1 MVTLVEAEQIQ
12 TVLKTIVKII
22 LEGRTTD
29 TAIITALHLQNG
41 NHTGAAWHGAKKIG
55 ECVTLCTTKLQSG
68 VILVDFD
75 DTFFTVIPM
84 AGGAKASP

>member
-12 TVLKTIVKII
+12 TALKTIVKII

-41 NHTGAAWHGAKKIG
+41 NHTGAAWHGAKK
-55 ECVTLCTTKLQSG
+55 
-68 VILVDFD
+68 LVNVLPF
-75 DTFFTVIPM
+75 VRPSYNL
-84 AGGAKASP
+84 A